1 MDKDETYKGGISI
14 PTVLP
19 NNVGICTSIKGTYP
33 IHGRVQASDS
43 IDTYTGDYTVRSQ
56 VDADYELATA
66 QKYLSKNITVEKIPY
81 YETSN
86 LADGLT
92 VYIGKEIEVN
102 YG

>member
-1 MDKDETYKGGISI
+1 MVKGELHGVLAPAKATLNGILTPTGATLHGVLTIRTNADGAETYD
-14 PTVLP
+14 
-19 NNVGICTSIKGTYP
+19 GTY
-33 IHGRVQASDS
+33 S
-43 IDTYTGDYTVRSQ
+43 VRSQ
-56 VDADYELATA
+56 ADEAYELPTA
-66 QKYLSKNITVEKIPY
+66 NRYLTDNITVEKIPY

>member
-1 MDKDETYKGGISI
+1 MKLIGVLNPAKATLQGTLSAKRNTGG
-14 PTVLP
+14 
-19 NNVGICTSIKGTYP
+19 GTK
-33 IHGRVQASDS
+33 
-43 IDTYTGDYTVRSQ
+43 YTGDYTARSQ
-56 VDADYELATA
+56 VDEAYELPTA
-66 QKYLSKNITVEKIPY
+66 NRYLTDNITVEKIPY

>member
-1 MDKDETYKGGISI
+1 MKLIGVLTPAKAVLQGTLSAKWNTGG
-14 PTVLP
+14 
-19 NNVGICTSIKGTYP
+19 GTK
-33 IHGRVQASDS
+33 
-43 IDTYTGDYTVRSQ
+43 YTGSYTARSQ
-56 VDADYELATA
+56 TDEAYQLPTA
-66 QKYLSKNITVEKIPY
+66 NRYLTDNITVEKIPY

>member
-1 MDKDETYKGGISI
+1 MKLIGVLTPAKAVLQGTLSAKRNTGGA
-14 PTVLP
+14 
-19 NNVGICTSIKGTYP
+19 K
-33 IHGRVQASDS
+33 
-43 IDTYTGDYTVRSQ
+43 YTGSYTARSQ
-56 VDADYELATA
+56 ADEAYQLPTA
-66 QKYLSKNITVEKIPY
+66 NRYLTDNITVEKIPY

>member
-1 MDKDETYKGGISI
+1 MVKGELHG
-14 PTVLP
+14 VLTP
-19 NNVGICTSIKGTYP
+19 AKAMLHGVLTIRTNADGAKMYDGTY
-33 IHGRVQASDS
+33 S
-43 IDTYTGDYTVRSQ
+43 VRSQ
-56 VDADYELATA
+56 TDEAYQLPTA
-66 QKYLSKNITVEKIPY
+66 NRYLTDNIIVEKIPY

>member
-1 MDKDETYKGGISI
+1 MVKGELHG
-14 PTVLP
+14 VLTP
-19 NNVGICTSIKGTYP
+19 AEATLHGVLTIVAKRYDGTYS
-33 IHGRVQASDS
+33 A
-43 IDTYTGDYTVRSQ
+43 RSKT
-56 VDADYELATA
+56 DEAYELPTA
-66 QKYLSKNITVEKIPY
+66 DKYLSKNITVEKIPY

>member
-1 MDKDETYKGGISI
+1 MVKGELHG
-14 PTVLP
+14 VLAP
-19 NNVGICTSIKGTYP
+19 AKATLHGVLTIRTNRAEMYDGTYN
-33 IHGRVQASDS
+33 
-43 IDTYTGDYTVRSQ
+43 VRSQ
-56 VDADYELATA
+56 TDEAYQLPTADR
-66 QKYLSKNITVEKIPY
+66 YLTDNITVEKIPY